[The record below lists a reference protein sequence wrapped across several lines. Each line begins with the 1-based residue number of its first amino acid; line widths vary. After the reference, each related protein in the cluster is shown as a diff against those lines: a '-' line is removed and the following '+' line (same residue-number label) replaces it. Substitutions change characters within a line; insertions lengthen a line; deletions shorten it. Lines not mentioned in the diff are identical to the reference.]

1 MASSSDSSTDS
12 TDSSSTLSLSGM
24 SHQKQGLI
32 YAILAYTIWGL
43 FPLYWRPVMEVNVWQ
58 IVAHRVIWSAVFLA
72 MLLAWRGE
80 WGQVFGAFKN
90 KKTILVFSVSSILLS
105 SNWLIYIWAVT
116 HGHIVDA
123 SLGYFINPLFNVFL
137 GWVVFKERLSIVQYL
152 ALTLAAIGVLW
163 LTYLSGS
170 FPWVA
175 ISLALTFG
183 FYGLLRKVAPLG
195 ALSGLA
201 LETFLLLPFAI
212 IFLMFVAW
220 EGALEFRDLST
231 LAIVILMGSG
241 VATSVPLLMFAAGAR
256 RVSLAT
262 MGMIQYI
269 SPTLLFLSGLYIFHE
284 AFNPTRFVGF
294 LWVWAGVL
302 LYLVSSVL
310 RYRQRA
316 ADKIIH

>member
-1 MASSSDSSTDS
+1 MSSSDSAN
-12 TDSSSTLSLSGM
+12 
-24 SHQKQGLI
+24 QKQGLI
-32 YAILAYTIWGL
+32 YAVLAYTIWGL
-43 FPLYWRPVMEVNVWQ
+43 FPIYWRPVMDLNVWQ
-58 IVAHRVIWSAVFLA
+58 IVAHRVVWSAVFLA
-72 MLLAWRGE
+72 ILLAWRGE
-80 WGQVFGAFKN
+80 WWQVIKAFQT
-90 KKTILVFSVSSILLS
+90 KKTLLVFAISSVLLS

-123 SLGYFINPLFNVFL
+123 SLGYFINPLVNVFL
-137 GWVVFKERLSIVQYL
+137 GWVFFKERLSTVQYL
-152 ALTLAAIGVLW
+152 ALILAAIGVLW
-163 LTYLSGS
+163 LTYLSDS

-183 FYGLLRKVAPLG
+183 IYGLMRKIAPLG

-201 LETFLLLPFAI
+201 LETFLLVPFALGFL
-212 IFLMFVAW
+212 IFAASD
-220 EGALEFRDLST
+220 GTLEFTNLST
-231 LAIVILMGSG
+231 LAIVVLVGSG
-241 VATSVPLLMFAAGAR
+241 IATSVPLLMFAAGAR

-310 RYRQRA
+310 RYKQRA
-316 ADKIIH
+316 A

>member
-1 MASSSDSSTDS
+1 MSSSDSAN
-12 TDSSSTLSLSGM
+12 
-24 SHQKQGLI
+24 QKQGLI
-32 YAILAYTIWGL
+32 YAVLAYTIWGL
-43 FPLYWRPVMEVNVWQ
+43 FPLYWRPVMDINVWQ
-58 IVAHRVIWSAVFLA
+58 IVAHRVVWSAVFLA
-72 MLLAWRGE
+72 ILLVWRGE
-80 WGQVFGAFKN
+80 WWQVIKAFQT
-90 KKTILVFSVSSILLS
+90 KKTLVVFAISSVLLS

-123 SLGYFINPLFNVFL
+123 SLGYFINPLVNVFL
-137 GWVVFKERLSIVQYL
+137 GWVFFKERLSTVQYL
-152 ALTLAAIGVLW
+152 ALILATIGVLW

-183 FYGLLRKVAPLG
+183 IYGLMRKIAPLG

-201 LETFLLLPFAI
+201 LETFLLVPFALG
-212 IFLMFVAW
+212 FLLFAASD
-220 EGALEFRDLST
+220 GTLEFTNLST
-231 LAIVILMGSG
+231 LAILVLVGSG
-241 VATSVPLLMFAAGAR
+241 IATSVPLLMFAAGAR

-310 RYRQRA
+310 RYKQRA
-316 ADKIIH
+316 A

>member
-1 MASSSDSSTDS
+1 MPSSSSIDSPDSSG
-12 TDSSSTLSLSGM
+12 SLS
-24 SHQKQGLI
+24 SQKQGLI
-32 YAILAYTIWGL
+32 YAVLAYTIWGL
-43 FPLYWRPVMEVNVWQ
+43 FPLYWHPVMEVNVWQ
-58 IVAHRVIWSAVFLA
+58 IVAHRVIWSAVFMA
-72 MLLAWRGE
+72 ILLAWRGE
-80 WGQVFGAFKN
+80 WWQVIKAFKV
-90 KKTILVFSVSSILLS
+90 KKILLVFSVSSILLS

-116 HGHIVDA
+116 HGHVVDA
-123 SLGYFINPLFNVFL
+123 SLGYFINPLVNVFL
-137 GWVVFKERLSIVQYL
+137 GWVVFKECLSVMQYL

-212 IFLMFVAW
+212 MFLMFVAW
-220 EGALEFRDLST
+220 DGTLEFRDLST
-231 LAIVILMGSG
+231 LVIVILMGSG
-241 VATSVPLLMFAAGAR
+241 VATSVPLLMFATGAR